1 MARAGSVEFVWEFVV
16 EVAVQGC
23 GQVVS
28 EGGRL
33 VLTVLI
39 SGGRFA

>member
-28 EGGRL
+28 EGRRPVGR
-33 VLTVLI
+33 VLFLA
-39 SGGRFA
+39 R